1 MATKAATR
9 TLVNLAD
16 IPAFGTSKLASVLS
30 LWQGDIT
37 SLKVQCIVN
46 DVNSDFSKPK
56 GVTNVIN
63 KYGGHGIVNDY
74 SRLKKCSVG
83 SAVIGSG
90 FALPCDYVIHAAS
103 PNVSYKHYR
112 PTEEEE
118 RLLKDCYTAVMNLCM
133 SKDIHSIAFP
143 CLATRAH
150 RYPIEDASK
159 VEVRTIVQ
167 ILKEHDYPFERVIL
181 CTHKDSDT
189 EVMKK
194 ALEECLKEME

>member
-1 MATKAATR
+1 MIFLNQVR
-9 TLVNLAD
+9 ERWESSCLE
-16 IPAFGTSKLASVLS
+16 
-30 LWQGDIT
+30 
-37 SLKVQCIVN
+37 
-46 DVNSDFSKPK
+46 

-74 SRLKKCSVG
+74 SRLKRCPVG
-83 SAVIGSG
+83 SAVIGRG
-90 FALPCDYVIHAAS
+90 FDLPCDYVIHAAS
-103 PNVSYKHYR
+103 PTYSWISELIFSVSYKHYR

-118 RLLKDCYTAVMNLCM
+118 RQLRDCYMAVMNLCM
-133 SKDIHSIAFP
+133 VKNIHSIALP

-150 RYPIEDASK
+150 RYPIDNASK
-159 VEVRTIVQ
+159 VEVQTILQ
-167 ILKEHDYPFERVIL
+167 MLKDHDYPFERVIL